1 MGVCSSQPDDGAA
14 LDADL
19 AGMEELERARAVG
32 VTPQDGTRLSETERA
47 EMHRREAMAPFPIT
61 CLDVDT
67 GEAHRISVR
76 GCAPVGASVLRELGV
91 HSVATLSLGGQPVTP
106 LTTPWEELGVE
117 AEATVTVSGV
127 RLASF
132 EPFVEDVVALN
143 PHLSKMVLMG
153 GVEVG
158 PRAHRGALLK
168 SREWAPTTVRGGVT
182 TLTLENGGRWIRK
195 TPAACSGT

>member
-1 MGVCSSQPDDGAA
+1 M
-14 LDADL
+14 
-19 AGMEELERARAVG
+19 R
-32 VTPQDGTRLSETERA
+32 
-47 EMHRREAMAPFPIT
+47 RREAMAPLPIT

-76 GCAPVGASVLRELGV
+76 GWEPVGAAVLRELGAL
-91 HSVATLSLGGQPVTP
+91 SVATLSFGGQPVTP
-106 LTTPWEELGVE
+106 LTTRWEELGVE

-143 PHLSKMVLMG
+143 PHLSKEELMR

-168 SREWAPTTVRGGVT
+168 LREWAPTTVRGAWHDDSAGGVT
-182 TLTLENGGRWIRK
+182 TLTLKNGGRWIRK
-195 TPAACSGT
+195 TPAACSGTWIGHSRRSESSRRVSGASNSMVTCT